1 MIAKLL
7 GHIVEAQSL
16 PREAQEAP
24 KTSKNGA
31 QNVKKSKLQN
41 KSFSDSIFSS
51 ILCVFLRF
59 FRWFLKA
66 KTQSNCQKRF

>member
-1 MIAKLL
+1 MIGKLL
-7 GHIVEAQSL
+7 GAILEAQSL
-16 PREAQEAP
+16 PREAQEVP
-24 KTSKNGA
+24 QTSKNGA

-51 ILCVFLRF
+51 ILGFFLRY